1 MSISSVNKNLF
12 PYSWEL
18 PAKKH
23 LHYSSEKMEAPTSP
37 VSSKLSVAVRR
48 PDGLSASRAGLLPH
62 GWLFFHFLEQPRA
75 GLLSLCTADTGGLAT
90 STGGAQQHGCAQL
103 LTKGA
108 APPTRDSPR
117 WFQTSPD
124 VPGGQK
130 HPHLRTT
137 ELITD
142 SLTTSSSILCSIFT
156 KYAHKIL
163 NSLLLLQL
171 RSGYGSFRSAE
182 ATALE

>member
-1 MSISSVNKNLF
+1 MLTRIYFLTPENFLQRNISTTVLRKWRLQRAQCPPSCLWRWGDQMGFLLPELACCPTVGFPSIFLNSLEQGF
-12 PYSWEL
+12 
-18 PAKKH
+18 
-23 LHYSSEKMEAPTSP
+23 
-37 VSSKLSVAVRR
+37 
-48 PDGLSASRAGLLPH
+48 SASA
-62 GWLFFHFLEQPRA
+62 PR
-75 GLLSLCTADTGGLAT
+75 TRGGLAT

-142 SLTTSSSILCSIFT
+142 SLTTSSFILCSIFT